1 MLKRMQKTC
10 PKFNL
15 DNPKIMG
22 LGENVSSFQIWQFC
36 LLVYMLNFW
45 GGVQHISYNASQ
57 NHFQMFLGSV
67 VRFFF
72 VFWVD
77 FFAWITIERQSWI
90 PMSKQRMA
98 FNTVLKAHGVG
109 GVKPMG

>member
-1 MLKRMQKTC
+1 V
-10 PKFNL
+10 
-15 DNPKIMG
+15 I
-22 LGENVSSFQIWQFC
+22 
-36 LLVYMLNFW
+36 VYMFKFM
-45 GGVQHISYNASQ
+45 GGSTTYFIQCKSKPLSDVSWECGP
-57 NHFQMFLGSV
+57 FFFLGG
-67 VRFFF
+67 
-72 VFWVD
+72 